1 MSGAGRLN
9 GREDQKKTTGVTKC
23 SGETCNK
30 RGAGHENKRRGA
42 ARNTVTSH
50 TRAAMTL

>member
-1 MSGAGRLN
+1 MEEKTKKKPTGA
-9 GREDQKKTTGVTKC
+9 TKC

-42 ARNTVTSH
+42 ARNAVTSH
-50 TRAAMTL
+50 TPAATTL